1 VLGVQT
7 VRIEGDLAE
16 DLGLPRSGGLLVQK
30 VDPGSAAEDGG
41 VRGPR
46 QLVVVG
52 NYQIGVGGDL
62 ITGVDGSPVTG
73 PGDLEKTL
81 SRKRAGDKL
90 VLTVLRNGQQQK
102 LTLTLGSA
110 PETL

>member
-1 VLGVQT
+1 MGVQT

-30 VDPGSAAEDGG
+30 VEPGSAAEDGG

-52 NYQIGVGGDL
+52 NYQLGVGGDL
-62 ITGVDGSPVTG
+62 ITAIDGKPVAG
-73 PGDLEKTL
+73 PGDVEKAL
-81 SRKRAGDKL
+81 GRKRAGEKL
-90 VLTVLRNGQQQK
+90 VLTVLRNGQEQK
-102 LTLTLGSA
+102 LTITLGSS